1 MRKKEITVL
10 LSLMMISGF
19 TVRDIHDY
27 NSQSQALLKQ
37 KVNLEEYKTI
47 YERVNEII
55 KDFDEKQTQE
65 YVQQKVEE
73 LRAEKERIRL
83 EEERRKQEE
92 ERKRQEEEERK
103 KQEELCRQ
111 QQEQA
116 NQVVNRGG
124 DIENIIYC
132 KFEVSFYT
140 TASDEG
146 SGTGLGASGERVVP
160 WVSIAL
166 PKEIPFYSE
175 VYIEGLGTF
184 INHDTGS
191 YISSYYDEQGNKVYR
206 CDVLVNSKAEA
217 YSLGRQYKSGWIK
230 IKN

>member
-1 MRKKEITVL
+1 MRKKDITVL

-37 KVNLEEYKTI
+37 KVDLEEYKTI
-47 YERVNEII
+47 YERVNEIV
-55 KDFDEKQTQE
+55 DECEEDKR
-65 YVQQKVEE
+65 KAEE

-83 EEERRKQEE
+83 EEER
-92 ERKRQEEEERK
+92 KRQEEEERQR
-103 KQEELCRQ
+103 QEELYRQ
-111 QQEQA
+111 QQEQTS
-116 NQVVNRGG
+116 QVVNRGG
-124 DIENIIYC
+124 DIENKIYC

-140 TASDEG
+140 TSPDEG
-146 SGTGLGASGERVVP
+146 SGTGLGASGVKVTP
-160 WVSIAL
+160 WQSIAL
-166 PKEIPFYSE
+166 PKEIPFFSE

-206 CDVLVNSKAEA
+206 CDVLVNSKEEA
-217 YSLGRQYKSGWIK
+217 YSLGRQYRSGWIE

>member
-1 MRKKEITVL
+1 MRKKDIIAM

-27 NSQSQALLKQ
+27 NSQSQALLEQ
-37 KVNLEEYKTI
+37 KVDLEEYKTI
-47 YERVNEII
+47 YERVNEIVE
-55 KDFDEKQTQE
+55 DFDEKEREE

-83 EEERRKQEE
+83 EEER
-92 ERKRQEEEERK
+92 KRQEEEERR
-103 KQEELCRQ
+103 KQEELYRQ
-111 QQEQA
+111 QQEQV

-124 DIENIIYC
+124 DVENIIYC

-140 TASDEG
+140 TSPDEG
-146 SGTGLGASGERVVP
+146 SGTGIGSSGERVQP

-175 VYIEGLGTF
+175 VCIEGLGTF

-206 CDVLVNSKAEA
+206 CDVLVNSKEEA
-217 YSLGRQYKSGWIK
+217 YSLGRQYKSGYIK

>member
-1 MRKKEITVL
+1 MCKKDIIAM
-10 LSLMMISGF
+10 LSLAMLGL
-19 TVRDIHDY
+19 TTWDIQDY
-27 NSQSQALLKQ
+27 NSQSQALLSAKVDKQ
-37 KVNLEEYKTI
+37 KYETNTNKVKKIVYECEENKR
-47 YERVNEII
+47 E
-55 KDFDEKQTQE
+55 E

-83 EEERRKQEE
+83 EEEQ
-92 ERKRQEEEERK
+92 RKREEEERLR
-103 KQEELCRQ
+103 QEELQRQ
-111 QQEQA
+111 QQEQ
-116 NQVVNRGG
+116 QVASRGG
-124 DIENIIYC
+124 DVENIIYC

-140 TASDEG
+140 TSPDEG
-146 SGTGLGASGERVVP
+146 SGTGLGASGERVIT
-160 WVSIAL
+160 WQSIAL

-206 CDVLVNSKAEA
+206 CDVLVNSKEEA
-217 YSLGRQYKSGWIK
+217 YSLGRQYKSGYIK

>member
-1 MRKKEITVL
+1 MCKKDIIAM
-10 LSLMMISGF
+10 LSLAMLGL
-19 TVRDIHDY
+19 TTWDIQDY
-27 NSQSQALLKQ
+27 NSQSQALLSAKVDKQ
-37 KVNLEEYKTI
+37 KYETNTNKVKKIVDECEEYKR
-47 YERVNEII
+47 E
-55 KDFDEKQTQE
+55 E
-65 YVQQKVEE
+65 YVNQKVEE

-83 EEERRKQEE
+83 EEEQ
-92 ERKRQEEEERK
+92 RKREEEERLR
-103 KQEELCRQ
+103 QEELQRQ
-111 QQEQA
+111 QQEQ
-116 NQVVNRGG
+116 QVASRGG
-124 DIENIIYC
+124 DVENIIYC

-140 TASDEG
+140 TSPDEG
-146 SGTGLGASGERVVP
+146 SGTGIGSSGERVQP

-206 CDVLVNSKAEA
+206 CDVLVNSKEEA
-217 YSLGRQYKSGWIK
+217 YSLGRQYKSGYIK

>member
-1 MRKKEITVL
+1 MRKKDITVL

-37 KVNLEEYKTI
+37 KVDLEEYKTI
-47 YERVNEII
+47 YERVNEIV
-55 KDFDEKQTQE
+55 DECEEDKR
-65 YVQQKVEE
+65 KAEE

-83 EEERRKQEE
+83 EEER
-92 ERKRQEEEERK
+92 KRQEEEERQR
-103 KQEELCRQ
+103 QEELRRQ
-111 QQEQA
+111 QEEQVRLEQERA
-116 NQVVNRGG
+116 VVNRGG
-124 DIENIIYC
+124 DVSSDNVIYC

-140 TASDEG
+140 TSPDEG
-146 SGTGLGASGERVVP
+146 SGTGLGASGERVIP
-160 WVSIAL
+160 WQSIAL

-206 CDVLVNSKAEA
+206 CDVLVNSKEEA
-217 YSLGRQYKSGWIK
+217 YSLGRQYKSGYIK

>member
-1 MRKKEITVL
+1 MRKKDIIAM

-27 NSQSQALLKQ
+27 NSQSQALLEQ
-37 KVNLEEYKTI
+37 KVDLEEYKTI
-47 YERVNEII
+47 YERVNEIVE
-55 KDFDEKQTQE
+55 DFDEKEREE

-83 EEERRKQEE
+83 EEER
-92 ERKRQEEEERK
+92 KRQEEEERR
-103 KQEELCRQ
+103 KQEELYR
-111 QQEQA
+111 QQEQ
-116 NQVVNRGG
+116 QVASRGG
-124 DIENIIYC
+124 DVENIIYC

-140 TASDEG
+140 TSPDEG
-146 SGTGLGASGERVVP
+146 SGTGIGASGEKVVP
-160 WVSIAL
+160 WKSIAL

-191 YISSYYDEQGNKVYR
+191 YIQKVYDNEGNPVYR
-206 CDVLVNSKAEA
+206 CDILVNSKEEA
-217 YSLGRQYKSGWIK
+217 CSLGRQYKSGWIE
-230 IKN
+230 ISN

>member
-1 MRKKEITVL
+1 MRKKDIIAM

-27 NSQSQALLKQ
+27 NSQSQALLEQ
-37 KVNLEEYKTI
+37 KVDLEEYKTI
-47 YERVNEII
+47 YEKVNEMV
-55 KDFDEKQTQE
+55 DECEENKREE

-83 EEERRKQEE
+83 EEER
-92 ERKRQEEEERK
+92 KRQEEEERR
-103 KQEELCRQ
+103 KQEELRK

-124 DIENIIYC
+124 NIENKIYC

-140 TASDEG
+140 TSPDEG
-146 SGTGLGASGERVVP
+146 SGTGIGASGVKVQP
-160 WVSIAL
+160 WQSIAL
-166 PKEIPFYSE
+166 PKEIPFFSE

-191 YISSYYDEQGNKVYR
+191 YIQKVYDNEGNPVYR
-206 CDVLVNSKAEA
+206 CDILVNSKEEA
-217 YSLGRQYKSGWIK
+217 YSLGRQIKSGWIK
-230 IKN
+230 ISN

>member
-1 MRKKEITVL
+1 MRKKDITVL

-37 KVNLEEYKTI
+37 KVDLEEYKTI
-47 YERVNEII
+47 YEKVNEIV
-55 KDFDEKQTQE
+55 DECEEDKR
-65 YVQQKVEE
+65 KAEE

-83 EEERRKQEE
+83 EEERQ
-92 ERKRQEEEERK
+92 RQEELRRQ
-103 KQEELCRQ
+103 QEEQVRLE
-111 QQEQA
+111 QERA
-116 NQVVNRGG
+116 VVNRGG
-124 DIENIIYC
+124 DVSSDNVIYC

-140 TASDEG
+140 TSPDEG
-146 SGTGLGASGERVVP
+146 SGTGLGASGERVIP
-160 WVSIAL
+160 WQSIAL

-191 YISSYYDEQGNKVYR
+191 YISSYYDEQDNKVYR
-206 CDVLVNSKAEA
+206 CDVLVNSKEEA
-217 YSLGRQYKSGWIK
+217 YSLGRQYKSGYIK